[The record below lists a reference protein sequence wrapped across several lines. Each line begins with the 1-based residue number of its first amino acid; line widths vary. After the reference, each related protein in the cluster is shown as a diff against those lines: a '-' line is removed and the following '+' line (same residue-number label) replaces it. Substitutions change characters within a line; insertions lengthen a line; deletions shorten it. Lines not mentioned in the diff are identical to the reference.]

1 MAACFTGLLN
11 DLYRFSPLSSEWEEV
26 AQGERLEPRAQHRI
40 SALGGRIYLFGGAGE
55 SGTRLSLILARG
67 HAFRICSAH
76 AWTASQYCRHRLF
89 NPARP
94 AAH

>member
-1 MAACFTGLLN
+1 MAARFTGLLN

-55 SGTRLSLILARG
+55 SGTRLSLILG
-67 HAFRICSAH
+67 HAFHICSAQ
-76 AWTASQYCRHRLF
+76 AASACTTAQKRMGH
-89 NPARP
+89 
-94 AAH
+94 